1 MFLLSLRGCLY
12 TNLEMHVNFV
22 YMRINFKKMLLFFT
36 FITEVS
42 FEENEAHS
50 VCCWLLN

>member
-1 MFLLSLRGCLY
+1 MY
-12 TNLEMHVNFV
+12 TNLGMHVNFV

-36 FITEVS
+36 FTTEVS
-42 FEENEAHS
+42 FEESEACC